1 MQVFDIIKKFFTTL
15 TLRFSGA
22 DKEKLPP
29 QAATSSEILALKEKM
44 ANSID
49 EIRNKS
55 SALTVQELKRLLFRC
70 AATLIA
76 MQKVCDII
84 VKDPSQYFQSDY
96 DLLHYLVA
104 LPFEVSTPSAIAAGI
119 EVWTWVIAEN
129 PDIEVALM
137 SELLAA
143 WSDTIRLEKGIF
155 SDSMK

>member
-1 MQVFDIIKKFFTTL
+1 
-15 TLRFSGA
+15 
-22 DKEKLPP
+22 
-29 QAATSSEILALKEKM
+29 
-44 ANSID
+44 
-49 EIRNKS
+49 
-55 SALTVQELKRLLFRC
+55 
-70 AATLIA
+70 
-76 MQKVCDII
+76 
-84 VKDPSQYFQSDY
+84 
-96 DLLHYLVA
+96 VA